1 MLHLETCRGRPFFAY
16 DCYPMRGLIIAAFAA
31 QALTAGFVSAR
42 YKGGSMP
49 VVPPL
54 TVSGGEVWLEAL
66 VAADG
71 GVTSVEVLRTTPPL
85 TEAMLAAIRGWHFQP
100 AATGSTAVASHVL
113 VAGMLTPPALNG
125 PTLGAPPKSVGS
137 ASDDTPRPTV
147 TTPPTY
153 PLRALGNG
161 IVLVEV
167 TVRDAGPPADAHI
180 VLASP
185 PFDGAALAAARSWKF
200 EPARRNGRV
209 VTTRAYLLFVFRQ
222 PVT

>member
-1 MLHLETCRGRPFFAY
+1 
-16 DCYPMRGLIIAAFAA
+16 MRGLIIAAIAV
-31 QALTAGFVSAR
+31 QALTGDVAGFVSAR

-85 TEAMLAAIRGWHFQP
+85 TDAMVAAIHGWHFEP

-113 VAGMLTPPALNG
+113 VAGLLTPPALNG
-125 PTLGAPPKSVGS
+125 PTLGAPPQSVGS